1 MSIYSRQVDGWK
13 LQIHSPQLITKIIN
27 SPKVPKVVVEEF
39 DVKNKLTENLNQ
51 STISQSPDLPL
62 SSRRYLSQDLN

>member
-1 MSIYSRQVDGWK
+1 MSIQSPQVDGWK

-27 SPKVPKVVVEEF
+27 SPKVPKVVVEEL
-39 DVKNKLTENLNQ
+39 DVKNKLIQNLNQ
-51 STISQSPDLPL
+51 STTSQSPDSPM